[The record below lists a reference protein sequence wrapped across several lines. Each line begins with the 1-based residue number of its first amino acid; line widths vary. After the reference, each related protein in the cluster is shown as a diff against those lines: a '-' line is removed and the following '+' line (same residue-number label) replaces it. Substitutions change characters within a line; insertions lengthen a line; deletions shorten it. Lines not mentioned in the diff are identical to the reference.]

1 MRHLI
6 VLLCLVALSSFA
18 QDFSTLPSLND
29 LKKKA
34 KSSPLQLPESPE
46 IEHPVDENV
55 YVVGPGDVLT
65 ILVGGSEDLGG
76 QIMISPEG
84 HLFMPSTGGIPV
96 AGKTL
101 AEAKKMI
108 IEAMKSS
115 VHTDDIQISLFRMR
129 TFRVTVS
136 GAVNYPGLV
145 SVNGMSR
152 MSDAIFMAGGL
163 VETPPPF
170 PKPVNPLELQRQLPD
185 PDDVELTKEQ
195 YEELKQNIASKRNIF
210 IKRRDGA
217 TLHADMLKYSLAGDL
232 DANPYLVDGD
242 VIIVPTV
249 QDDIAKV
256 SISGAIRTPG
266 EYEFA
271 KGDKLIDLLELGHG
285 FAANADSSKI
295 HIARFVNG
303 SNRVEELVVEIDWSN
318 AAGSAKILNMPLQ
331 PDDRIFVRNLA
342 DYRERQTVEIDGEVI
357 YPGDYALLNEPTY
370 LSEIIE
376 MAGGFTEE
384 AALNAAYV
392 VRRSYQDRKDNEF
405 DRLEYIPVRDMAR
418 SERVY
423 YRERSREIEG
433 LISTDFVQLFEN
445 GDQTYDVKLQDE
457 DLIVVPKKDF
467 SVYVVGHVK
476 NPGLVPF
483 TENRRASYYIS
494 EAGGYN
500 VGAWKRRVRVKKAGT
515 GEMLSAR
522 STEVEMGD
530 TIVVPERMETE
541 NLVRDI
547 AMITVQLATVVMLV
561 VQTNWYATRD
571 SGN

>member
-1 MRHLI
+1 MRHLL
-6 VLLCLVALSSFA
+6 VLLCLCALSTYA
-18 QDFSTLPSLND
+18 QDFSTLTSLSD
-29 LKKKA
+29 LQKKA

-101 AEAKKMI
+101 ADAKKKI
-108 IEAMKSS
+108 IDAMKSTVS
-115 VHTDDIQISLFRMR
+115 TDDIQISLFRVR
-129 TFRVTVS
+129 TFKVTVS

-145 SVNGMSR
+145 PVNAQAR
-152 MSDAIFMAGGL
+152 VSDAISMAGGL

-185 PDDVELTKEQ
+185 PEDVELTKDQ
-195 YEELKQNIASKRNIF
+195 YEELKENIASKRNIF
-210 IKRRDGA
+210 IKRRNGS
-217 TLHADMLKYSLAGDL
+217 TLHADMEKYLIAGDL

-249 QDDIAKV
+249 QEDVAMV
-256 SISGAIRTPG
+256 SISGAVRTPG
-266 EYEFA
+266 EFEFA
-271 KGDKLIDLLELGHG
+271 KGDKVIDMLNLAHG
-285 FAANADSSKI
+285 FAANADSTKI
-295 HIARFVNG
+295 HIARFVDG
-303 SNRVEELVVEIDWSN
+303 SDRVENFVYKLDWSDE
-318 AAGSAKILNMPLQ
+318 ASVAKVLQMPLQ
-331 PDDRIFVRNLA
+331 PDDRVFIRNIA
-342 DYRERQTVEIDGEVI
+342 NFRERHTVEIDGQVV
-357 YPGDYALLNEPTY
+357 YPGDYALIEQPTY
-370 LSEIIE
+370 LSQVIE
-376 MAGGFTEE
+376 MAGGFTED

-405 DRLEYIPVRDMAR
+405 DRLEYIAVRDMSR
-418 SERVY
+418 RERVY

-433 LISTDFVQLFEN
+433 LISTDFVKLFKH
-445 GDQTYDVKLQDE
+445 GDKSYDVKLQDE
-457 DLIVVPKKDF
+457 DLIVVPKKEF

-483 TENRRASYYIS
+483 QENQKAKYYIN

-500 VGAWKRRVRVKKAGT
+500 TGAWKRRVRVKKAGT
-515 GEMLSAR
+515 GEMLSVR
-522 STEVEMGD
+522 STKVEMGD
-530 TIVVPERMETE
+530 IIVVPEKMEPE
-541 NLVRDI
+541 NLARDV
-547 AMITVQLATVVMLV
+547 AQITVQLATVVMLV
-561 VQTNWYATRD
+561 VQTNWYASR
-571 SGN
+571 N

>member
-6 VLLCLVALSSFA
+6 VLLCLFALSSVA
-18 QDFSTLPSLND
+18 QEFSTLPSLSE

-84 HLFMPSTGGIPV
+84 HLFMPATGGIPV

-101 AEAKKMI
+101 ADAKKTI
-108 IEAMKSS
+108 IDAMKSTYS
-115 VHTDDIQISLFRMR
+115 TDDIQISLFRVR

-145 SVNGMSR
+145 SVNGQAR
-152 MSDAIFMAGGL
+152 VSDAIFMAGGL
-163 VETPPPF
+163 IETPPPF

-185 PDDVELTKEQ
+185 PEDVELTKEQ
-195 YEELKQNIASKRNIF
+195 YEELKENIASKRNII
-210 IKRRDGA
+210 IKRRDGS
-217 TLHADMLKYSLAGDL
+217 TVHADMLKFSVAGDL

-249 QDDIAKV
+249 QEDVAMV

-271 KGDKLIDLLELGHG
+271 KGDKVSDLLELGHG
-285 FAANADSSKI
+285 FAANADSTKI
-295 HIARFVNG
+295 HIARFVDNH
-303 SNRVEELVVEIDWSN
+303 SDRVKELIFNIDWTDSSN
-318 AAGSAKILNMPLQ
+318 VSEILNMPLQ
-331 PDDRIFVRNLA
+331 PDDRIFIRNIA
-342 DYRERQTVEIDGEVI
+342 NFRERQTVEIDGEVV
-357 YPGDYALLNEPTY
+357 YPGDYALLKKPTY

-376 MAGGFTEE
+376 MAGGFTKDAE
-384 AALNAAYV
+384 LNAAYV

-405 DRLEYIPVRDMAR
+405 DRLEYIPVRDMSR
-418 SERVY
+418 RERVY

-433 LISTDFVQLFEN
+433 LISTNFVKLFEN
-445 GDQTYDVKLQDE
+445 GDSKYDVKLEDE
-457 DLIVVPKKDF
+457 DLIVVPKKEF

-476 NPGLVPF
+476 NPGLIPF
-483 TENRRASYYIS
+483 EENRKASYYIK

-515 GEMLSAR
+515 GEMLSMRAAD
-522 STEVEMGD
+522 VEMGD
-530 TIVVPERMETE
+530 IIVVPERMETE

-561 VQTNWYATRD
+561 VQTNWYATR
-571 SGN
+571 N